1 MTIHRFD
8 IFFTFSALDDSDIK
22 PTPRNVFRTNSE
34 FLNIEYT
41 ESKSPSASGRARSI
55 TSVNP
60 VNPPTVYN
68 DSTEGWKS
76 RLYIVEE
83 VF

>member
-1 MTIHRFD
+1 L
-8 IFFTFSALDDSDIK
+8 TFSALDDSDIK
-22 PTPRNVFRTNSE
+22 PTPRNVFKTHSE
-34 FLNIEYT
+34 LNIEYI
-41 ESKSPSASGRARSI
+41 ESKSSLPSGRARSI